1 MPPSIE
7 IDVHWTERYAWL
19 PVRSSWSKKLIWL
32 KKYHLGEIFYDAMG
46 RPPIKENSWK
56 LIYTE
61 NEYLMYLL
69 RQDEKHYSNPM
80 GSPPPV
86 LFTSVRGRSGP
97 RPGY

>member
-7 IDVHWTERYAWL
+7 IDVDWKERYAWW
-19 PVRSSWSKKLIWL
+19 PVRSSWSKKRIWL
-32 KKYHLGEIFYDAMG
+32 EKYWVGDIYYDAMG

-56 LIYTE
+56 LIYTQ

-69 RQDEKHYSNPM
+69 RRDEMYYSNPM
-80 GSPPPV
+80 GSPPLGV
-86 LFTSVRGRSGP
+86 FKSVRGRSGP

>member
-7 IDVHWTERYAWL
+7 IDVDWKERYAWW
-19 PVRSSWSKKLIWL
+19 PVRSSWSKKRIWL
-32 KKYHLGEIFYDAMG
+32 KKYWQGDIYYDAMG

-61 NEYLMYLL
+61 NEYLLYLL
-69 RQDEKHYSNPM
+69 RQDGQHYQNPF
-80 GSPPPV
+80 GGAPV
-86 LFTSVRGRSGP
+86 FSSVRGPRSP